1 MSKISSDILKDAI
14 AEAKLVKQVALK
26 NAKQT
31 LEESF
36 APKIQKILSQTL
48 KNEVSDEDSED
59 SEDSEEL
66 DLDETEDP
74 GEDETGETKDNEDVT
89 DDLDETE
96 DPGKGESG
104 ETKNNKDV
112 TQNLSEEDSE
122 NFEDEDEDED
132 LDNIDLEE
140 VLTSLEEE
148 DSENSEDEDPEL
160 EEEDKVT
167 KADDVTP
174 MSDEDEEEEM
184 TVEEILN
191 GINEEDS
198 EEDYETDEDEEDKLE
213 LETLR
218 KENVQLKKSVKK
230 HSNAINFMKKALA
243 EVNLLNEKLL
253 HTTNIFRNFNLSNT
267 DKMKVVESFDRTKSV
282 REVKLIYATIVESF
296 RLKAGNS
303 KKTAVKKLQEGSGA
317 SKVIASQKSDK
328 TVITEGDDFKARMQ
342 KLANIKRKK

>member
-122 NFEDEDEDED
+122 NFEDEDED